1 MNLPDA
7 FIHST
12 SSLLGAE
19 EFDKLRKALE
29 EEASIS
35 IRLNGRKLTGRNLS
49 PDLEKSENIPWCKEG
64 YYLKERP
71 AFTFD
76 PAFHAGTYY
85 VQEASSMFLEQAV
98 NQYIT
103 GAVTAL
109 DLCAAPG
116 GKSTHLRSL
125 LPEGSLLVSNEVI
138 RSRSVILAENLAKWG
153 DPACVVTQNDPRDFA
168 GLPAFFDLIVT
179 DVPCS
184 GEGMFRKDP
193 AAIREWSPE
202 NVEICRKRQQRII
215 TECWKALKPG
225 GILIYSTCT
234 YNTRENE
241 ENIAWICRDFDAT
254 VLPVNIPENWNITGN
269 LWNQEFPLYRFLP
282 HRTRGEGFFMAVI
295 QKQNTEEE
303 TEKRSPEKRDKKRQ
317 PAEKIPS
324 ELSGWI
330 QSPENYKLESKNE
343 IITAFP
349 AALHAKLL
357 SLTSALNVIQAG
369 VAIAEVKGKNIIP
382 RHALVM
388 STLFNEKA
396 FPSYELT
403 YREALS
409 YLCSEALLLPP
420 DIPRGYIILTW
431 KGIPLGFAKNIGN
444 RANNLY
450 PQEWRIR
457 SGYLPETENSIFHET
472 EVK

>member
-1 MNLPDA
+1 MNLPNA
-7 FIHST
+7 FIQST
-12 SSLLGAE
+12 FSLLGQE

-35 IRLNGRKLTGRNLS
+35 IRLNGRKISGTSFSSVSNEL
-49 PDLEKSENIPWCKEG
+49 ENIPWCKEG

-85 VQEASSMFLEQAV
+85 VQGASSMFLEQAV
-98 NQYIT
+98 IQYIT

-138 RSRSVILAENLAKWG
+138 RSRNVILAENLAKWG
-153 DPACVVTQNDPRDFA
+153 DPTCVVTQNDPRDFA

-179 DVPCS
+179 DIPCS

-193 AAIREWSPE
+193 ASIQEWSPE

-215 TECWKALKPG
+215 TDCWKALKPG

-234 YNTRENE
+234 YNTQENE
-241 ENIAWICRDFDAT
+241 ENITWICNEFGAT
-254 VLPVNIPENWNITGN
+254 VLPVDTPESWNITGN
-269 LWNQEFPLYRFLP
+269 MWNQEFPVYRFFP
-282 HRTRGEGFFMAVI
+282 HRTRGEGFFLAIVR
-295 QKQNTEEE
+295 KSDTEEE
-303 TEKRSPEKRDKKRQ
+303 GEKRNPKKREKKRQ
-317 PAEKIPS
+317 PAEKVPVEI
-324 ELSGWI
+324 SGWI
-330 QSPENYKLESKNE
+330 QSPESYHLESRNGV
-343 IITAFP
+343 ISAFP
-349 AALHAKLL
+349 TTLQEKRLSLRSALH
-357 SLTSALNVIQAG
+357 VIQSG
-369 VAIAEVKGKNIIP
+369 VEIAEVKGKNIIP
-382 RHALVM
+382 RHALAI
-388 STLFNEKA
+388 STLFNKTA
-396 FPSYELT
+396 FPAYELS
-403 YREALS
+403 YRQALS
-409 YLCSEALLLPP
+409 YLRSEALILPP
-420 DIPRGYIILTW
+420 DTPCGYIILTW

-457 SGYLPETENSIFHET
+457 SSYLPETENSIFPADEA
-472 EVK
+472 K